1 MPEPQSWRA
10 LLGTI
15 IKDRQERQRIAQ
27 ALGINPITLL
37 RWVQYDS
44 NPRPHYLSRLPDLLP
59 EYRAQLLALIS
70 EEYEE
75 IPAPPTVA
83 TEASTEIPS
92 AFYARIVR
100 AAADLPPSLHFW
112 SLCEIILRQALE
124 QLDSQRLG
132 MAIIIA
138 QCMPPSPGHAI
149 RSLREVVGRG
159 TPPWSRELEHKA
171 TLLGAESLVGYAV
184 STGRLQYQQ
193 DLSQEGF
200 LPFKQTAWEKSA
212 AACPIMRNGRV
223 AGALLVS
230 STQTNYVT
238 PSRIALLQSYADLL
252 MLVFGPED
260 FYDPSCIQLGVMPP
274 DEQQRTYLV
283 TLQQRVATFLLQAAG
298 KQAPIN
304 RREAEQLAWQ
314 QLEEELLRLASQ
326 GIIKE
331 AADLR

>member
-1 MPEPQSWRA
+1 MLEPQTWRA

-27 ALGINPITLL
+27 ALEINPITLM
-37 RWVQYDS
+37 RWVQHDS
-44 NPRPHYLSRLPDLLP
+44 DPRPHYLSLLPDILP

-70 EEYEE
+70 QEFEE
-75 IPAPPTVA
+75 IPVPPTKPA
-83 TEASTEIPS
+83 ETSIEIPGT
-92 AFYARIVR
+92 FYARIIR

-138 QCMPPSPGHAI
+138 QCMPPLPGQVI

-171 TLLGAESLVGYAV
+171 TLLGVESLAGYAV

-200 LPFKQTAWEKSA
+200 LPFKQTEWERSA
-212 AACPIMRNGRV
+212 ASCPIMRNGCV
-223 AGALLVS
+223 VGALLVC
-230 STQTNYVT
+230 STQTNYFT
-238 PSRIALLQSYADLL
+238 PSRLALLQSYADLL
-252 MLVFGPED
+252 MLVFRPED
-260 FYDPSCIQLGVMPP
+260 FYDSSCIQLGVMPP

-283 TLQQRVATFLLQAAG
+283 TFQQRVATLLQQAAG
-298 KQAPIN
+298 KQAPISG
-304 RREAEQLAWQ
+304 REAEQLAWR